1 MIKKP
6 VEKNDDVREGRK
18 EGRQEGSRKTRSSK
32 CTFERDDEGGRLKK
46 VTSSKSK
53 GKSRGK
59 DGRKVD
65 DCETKAALLRLVK
78 NHEFRVDL

>member
-1 MIKKP
+1 
-6 VEKNDDVREGRK
+6 VERRG
-18 EGRQEGSRKTRSSK
+18 SSK

-46 VTSSKSK
+46 VKSSTKSK

-59 DGRKVD
+59 DGRKVV
-65 DCETKAALLRLVK
+65 DCETEAALLHLVK